1 MLDDMQPM
9 TIEHEG
15 TVNEMLGLFVSW
27 AGALIAAR

>member
-15 TVNEMLGLFVSW
+15 TVNEMLGLLVSW